1 MPVAK
6 PSTGYRGGMPTA
18 ARDLELATILPGTWN
33 VRATNFPMW
42 LNRERKSP
50 AFTYTL
56 LTESPLT
63 LRDDV
68 SYFTRENVE
77 KHILGTDKLAGAG
90 FVWRGKGRLRLFSS
104 RWKVIGANDDASVL
118 AIRFDKT
125 IGTPAGIDI
134 LVRDGVEQPE
144 LRSLVARATE
154 QFGLTAE
161 DFASLTWL
169 DPERIDLSAPDAAK

>member
-1 MPVAK
+1 
-6 PSTGYRGGMPTA
+6 MPTA

-42 LNRERKSP
+42 LNRERTSP
-50 AFTYTL
+50 AMTYTL
-56 LTESPLT
+56 LTEAPLT

-68 SYFTRENVE
+68 SYFTRDNVE
-77 KHILGTDKLAGAG
+77 KHIVGTDKKAGAG

-104 RWKVIGANDDASVL
+104 RWAVIGSNDDASVL

-125 IGTPAGIDI
+125 LATAAGINI
-134 LVRDGVEQPE
+134 IVREGKDPQE
-144 LRSLVARATE
+144 LRSLVARGTE
-154 QFGLTAE
+154 MFGLTAE

-169 DPERIDLSAPDAAK
+169 EPERIESATAGPADTEPETPAED

>member
-1 MPVAK
+1 M
-6 PSTGYRGGMPTA
+6 STA

-42 LNRERKSP
+42 LSRERKSP
-50 AFTYTL
+50 AMTYTL

-68 SYFTRENVE
+68 SYFTRDNVE
-77 KHILGTDKLAGAG
+77 KHIIGTDKKAGAG

-104 RWKVIGANDDASVL
+104 RWAVIGANDDASVL

-125 IGTPAGIDI
+125 LATAAGIDI
-134 LVRDGVEQPE
+134 IVREGSEPRE
-144 LRSLVARATE
+144 LRSLVARGTE
-154 QFGLTAE
+154 MFGLTAE

-169 DPERIDLSAPDAAK
+169 EPERIDTATDTPPTALKD